1 MDLNQFIRVVPDFPK
16 PGISFKD
23 ITPLLLDPS
32 AREHCLEQLL
42 LPLRDLGATK
52 VVGVESRGFF
62 FGMAI
67 ARDLELGF
75 IPVRKPGKLPY
86 ETTSRSYELEYGTDT
101 LEMHSDAIEPGDKV
115 ILHDDVLA
123 TGGTAKA
130 TCELIEALGGE
141 VVACSFIMELGFLNG
156 AEKINGHPIHA
167 VLKY

>member
-1 MDLNQFIRVVPDFPK
+1 MDLNQFIRLVPDFPK

-23 ITPLLLDPS
+23 ITPLLLDPE

-42 LPLRDLGATK
+42 LPLRDLDATK

-67 ARDLELGF
+67 ARDLQLGF

-86 ETTSRSYELEYGTDT
+86 QAASRSYELEYGTDT